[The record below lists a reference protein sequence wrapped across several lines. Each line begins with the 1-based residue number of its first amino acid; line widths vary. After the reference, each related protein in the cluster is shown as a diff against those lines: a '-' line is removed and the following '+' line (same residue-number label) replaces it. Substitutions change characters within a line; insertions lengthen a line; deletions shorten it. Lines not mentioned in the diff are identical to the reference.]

1 MQEINSFKIS
11 VIIPT
16 YNRGYV
22 LKKVISSY
30 FSDKVNEIIIVDDGS
45 NDDTYKVVSKSI
57 LSFRNIK
64 YVRHEKRKGLPAAR
78 NTGIKNV
85 SNKSDYIFFGEDDV
99 FLIEN
104 CYDIML
110 EVLNQNQ
117 VELVAA
123 NVKYLS
129 EGSDF
134 KKYLKNDISLV
145 YPRSL
150 NDIFKFKSIHMALKC
165 VYNDF
170 NFDEGYIL
178 NSYREETDFYIR
190 VNQKYSMV
198 LIENYLA
205 FNLPRNVCN
214 KGGEWSFNPFIY
226 EISTIY
232 NNMRFLVKNKKYTKM
247 NFLKILVEQIK
258 FSFER
263 LRILKVKIW
272 K

>member
-1 MQEINSFKIS
+1 MCKTKSCVIS

-22 LKKVISSY
+22 LKEVINSY
-30 FSDKVNEIIIVDDGS
+30 FSDKVNEIVIVDDGS
-45 NDDTYKVVSKSI
+45 NDNTYEVVLKSI
-57 LSFRNIK
+57 LSFKNIK
-64 YVRHEKRKGLPAAR
+64 YVRHKKRKGLPAAR

-85 SNKSDYIFFGEDDV
+85 SDKSDYIFFGEDDV
-99 FLIEN
+99 FLIEK

-129 EGSDF
+129 EGDDYRI
-134 KKYLKNDISLV
+134 YLKKDINLI
-145 YPRSL
+145 YPKSL

-205 FNLPRNVCN
+205 FNLPRSVCN

-226 EISTIY
+226 EVSTIC

-247 NFLKILVEQIK
+247 NFLKILIEQIK

-263 LRILKVKIW
+263 LRILKTKIW